1 MIDRLLKLLE
11 FLEVTPSEFAD
22 QIEVQRSSISHI
34 FSGRNKPSLDFV
46 MKIKQTYPNIN
57 TDWLIFGT
65 DEMIISEKKIEHI
78 EENNSLEEVKEKYE
92 VTPTLFQ
99 DLEITKQKEV
109 VTEEYNSNIE
119 IEAKHIDNHP
129 KKEIEKIILFYKDG
143 TFTVYE
149 N

>member
-57 TDWLIFGT
+57 TDWLIFGI
-65 DEMIISEKKIEHI
+65 DEMIFSEKKIENI
-78 EENNSLEEVKEKYE
+78 EENNSIEDAKEKNE

-99 DLEITKQKEV
+99 DLEIVKQKDEA
-109 VTEEYNSNIE
+109 TEENNSNIE
-119 IEAKHIDNHP
+119 IETKHVNNHP